1 MALTQR
7 GNTRELIGRYNQSP
21 SRYTDEEQRN
31 LLQLALHYG
40 MAYKPESKPIS
51 KGLYNFANTASFGL
65 VPESWRPHSIGQDYY
80 GESGI
85 DKFAGGAGLVGGL
98 IAAPFALMKGAKA
111 GYAGMKGIGRAGA
124 SRFPRVAENARQAR
138 DKVGIAKDYIISS
151 SPIQTARTRLAESK
165 LHSIAKNIKDSA
177 VNLGTA
183 GANYSKLGMA
193 NLRNRTAGVRD
204 RFGRKIVPNRQAP
217 PTSTGSYPIPRL
229 QSQNP
234 IYTGGSV
241 PYQYESGLLND
252 FSAQLRGQQ
261 SLF

>member
-177 VNLGTA
+177 V
-183 GANYSKLGMA
+183 
-193 NLRNRTAGVRD
+193 RTAGVRD